1 MDVFLSPLAITK
13 LKDLVDYL
21 EMAWGQKVKQRFLQ
35 RFEAKIE
42 QLKQHPESCP
52 KSKVY
57 KGIYKCVLSK
67 QTSFFY
73 RINTELKAIEIITI
87 FDNRQDPDTISLT
100 DK

>member
-35 RFEAKIE
+35 RLEAKIE
-42 QLKQHPESCP
+42 QLKQHPKSCP

-67 QTSFFY
+67 
-73 RINTELKAIEIITI
+73 
-87 FDNRQDPDTISLT
+87 
-100 DK
+100 